1 MSSHPSCA
9 VPECHGIGH
18 ADPTFREALWDR
30 FFTAAPRPRTPFEL
44 LQRSKASIQE
54 LASRYDL
61 NPKTVMKWRKRA
73 FLYCSYGAEGA
84 SLNGTQLCLRNAT
97 ARASS
102 RRSLGQRCS
111 LTSTHSF
118 TNAFGTVIPY
128 VKIHTILT
136 DNGIQFCDLPK
147 NRSGPTVRWQT
158 HMFVLLCQAQQPL

>member
-1 MSSHPSCA
+1 MESAMLILHSGRPYGTDSSRQRQDHARRPSCY
-9 VPECHGIGH
+9 
-18 ADPTFREALWDR
+18 
-30 FFTAAPRPRTPFEL
+30 
-44 LQRSKASIQE
+44 QRSKASIQE

-158 HMFVLLCQAQQPL
+158 HMFDLLCQAQQPL